1 MTQRHEQL
9 ISDYDSGART
19 CQDLFAKTPPQAK
32 RRSSIKKPKTY
43 GADILARAKEAA
55 QAKRKGSPKEKPV
68 HVNPTDR
75 SHEIAVNQHLKR
87 ANYPPEIVKI
97 VMGLR
102 AASYKMG
109 GTDLAYLFGKI
120 DTDKSGSLDA
130 AEFKRVLRRC
140 VCFGAECVY

>member
-1 MTQRHEQL
+1 M
-9 ISDYDSGART
+9 A
-19 CQDLFAKTPPQAK
+19 
-32 RRSSIKKPKTY
+32 
-43 GADILARAKEAA
+43 ADVLARAKAAAQPKKQESPNKKPKAYGANVPARAKSAA

-109 GTDLAYLFGKI
+109 GTDLAYLFDKI

-130 AEFKRVLRRC
+130 DEFKRVLRRC
-140 VCFGAECVY
+140 VYFGAECVC